1 MARGKRK
8 REQAVRPPRPPVE
21 VRPAE
26 QILIDALGEMPVG
39 SILCTSLGRGQFAAA
54 AAQNRP
60 TAAVCC
66 SFLDLSARNLAKE
79 FHREPPPNLRF
90 ECQSDFPE
98 EEVDLFA
105 LPITASGDAEL
116 VRDILQSGHLRLRR
130 GGTMFVATDNRTD
143 SWLHD
148 ELRKLFAKVTRRPV
162 EQGTLFIATK
172 TEPLRKLKNYECRF
186 AYRDEGRLIQA
197 VSRPGVF
204 SHRRVDG
211 GARALLKTAT
221 VRPGDRVLELGCGS
235 GVVSLA
241 AAVRAEGV
249 QVQAIDSNARAV
261 ECTRR
266 GAELNGISNI
276 AVQLNTAEAVAG
288 DEISESTFDL
298 VVANPP
304 YYSNYRI
311 ADIFARRAAH
321 VLKPEGTALFVTKRS
336 EWYEERFPELFASIA
351 VEPVG
356 NYVIIRRRREPEIG
370 RVSRALSNLDMDYF
384 FSRFCRCFLISAR
397 TFLSSWERPVS
408 ALMS

>member
-1 MARGKRK
+1 VARGKQKRK
-8 REQAVRPPRPPVE
+8 RADRPPRPSFE

-26 QILIDALGEMPVG
+26 QILIGALDEMPEG

-60 TAAVCC
+60 AAAVCC
-66 SFLDLSARNLAKE
+66 SFLDLSARNLAE
-79 FHREPPPNLRF
+79 TFHPEPPPNLRF
-90 ECQSDFPE
+90 ECQADFPQ

-116 VRDILQSGHLRLRR
+116 VRDMLQSGHVRLPR
-130 GGTMFVATDNRTD
+130 GGTMFVATDNPTD

-148 ELRKLFAKVTRRPV
+148 ELRKLFPKVTRRPV

-172 TEPLRKLKNYECRF
+172 TEPLRKLKNYECLF

-211 GARALLKTAT
+211 GARALLKTMT

-241 AAVRAEGV
+241 AALRGEGV
-249 QVQAIDSNARAV
+249 EVQAIDSNARAV
-261 ECTRR
+261 ECTQR
-266 GAELNGISNI
+266 ATELNAISNV
-276 AVQLNTAEAVAG
+276 AVQLNTAEAGAG
-288 DEISESTFDL
+288 DEIPEPTFDL

-311 ADIFARRAAH
+311 ADIFARRAEQ
-321 VLKPEGTALFVTKRS
+321 VLKPGGTALFVTKQT
-336 EWYEERFPELFASIA
+336 EWYVERLPQMFASVA

-356 NYVIIRRRREPEIG
+356 NYQVVRC
-370 RVSRALSNLDMDYF
+370 RA
-384 FSRFCRCFLISAR
+384 RC
-397 TFLSSWERPVS
+397 
-408 ALMS
+408 